1 MGVKIKDQSKI
12 NDLLKAF
19 DKDHKIKIGYVGSK
33 AEQTHSGTDISIA
46 DLAEIHEFGCKI
58 PVSDKMRKY
67 LASRGLFLRADTKY
81 INIPERSFIR
91 SGWDNA
97 EDEVMDKLDELI
109 GELVQ
114 TRIPINILLNMIGLE
129 AKGKLQEYARDI
141 SSPPNHPFTTE
152 QKGSSNP
159 LVNTGD
165 MIGAMDY
172 EVD

>member
-1 MGVKIKDQSKI
+1 MGVKIKNQSNI

-19 DKDHKIKIGYVGSK
+19 DRDHKIKVGYFGATSDKTESGSDITIG
-33 AEQTHSGTDISIA
+33 E
-46 DLAEIHEFGCKI
+46 LAAIQEFGCKI

-67 LASRGLFLRADTKY
+67 LASQGLFLKADTKY

-109 GELVQ
+109 GQLVQ
-114 TRIPINILLNMIGLE
+114 TKIPINVLLDAIGLE
-129 AKGKLQEYARDI
+129 AKGKLQKYARDV
-141 SSPPNHPFTTE
+141 SNPPNHPFTVA

-159 LVNTGD
+159 LVDTGE

>member
-1 MGVKIKDQSKI
+1 MGVKIKDQGKI
-12 NDLLKAF
+12 KDLIRAF
-19 DKDHKIKIGYVGSK
+19 DKDHKIKVGYVGSK
-33 AEQTHSGTDISIA
+33 SDQTHSGTDISIA

-67 LASRGLFLRADTKY
+67 LASQGLYLKASTQY

-91 SGWDNA
+91 SGWDNS
-97 EDEVMDKLDELI
+97 EDEVMDKLEELI

-114 TRIPINILLNMIGLE
+114 KRIPINILLDMIGLE
-129 AKGKLQEYARDI
+129 AKGKLQQYARDVGN
-141 SSPPNHPFTTE
+141 PPNHPFTVD

-159 LVNTGD
+159 LVDTGE